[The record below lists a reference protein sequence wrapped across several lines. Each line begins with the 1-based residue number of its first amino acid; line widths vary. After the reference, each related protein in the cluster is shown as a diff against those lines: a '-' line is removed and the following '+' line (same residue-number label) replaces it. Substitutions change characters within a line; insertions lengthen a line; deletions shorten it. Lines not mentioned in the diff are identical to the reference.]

1 MPGNPTDAIERAVTV
16 QFVGCAEPIARA
28 ELYATVPATPAMI
41 DAAVDALLDARVLLR
56 AAHGE
61 LRASRTLAKL
71 DALKL
76 IGV

>member
-1 MPGNPTDAIERAVTV
+1 MPGNPTDAIERAVAV
-16 QFVGCAEPIARA
+16 RFVGRAESIARDQ
-28 ELYATVPATPAMI
+28 LYEAVPAAPAVI

-61 LRASRTLAKL
+61 LRASKTLAKL
-71 DALKL
+71 DALGL

>member
-16 QFVGCAEPIARA
+16 QFVGRAEPIAPT
-28 ELYATVPATPAMI
+28 ELHAAARATPTMI
-41 DAAVDALLDARVLLR
+41 DEAVDVLLDAGVLLR
-56 AAHGE
+56 AAHGQ
-61 LRASRTLAKL
+61 LRASKALAKL